1 METPHDALAAFFLQV
16 PIDIHSV
23 FQSNLQE
30 GTHSGHKAHPTTKS
44 GFLIALKG
52 EADFVY
58 EGVSYS
64 ARPGLALIGGY
75 NRYFEMVVHSAEF
88 EYFLVHFLPVDMSM
102 GKSSLA
108 REVHQLHIELDAAL
122 LQLMKQLLRYATEL
136 GHIEL
141 LEKKTLFYQ
150 LVNKALLHER
160 YLQNSESHSMMEQ
173 TIEYIRQHYM
183 EPITLE
189 GLAEQH
195 QMKAEYFSH
204 LFQKYT
210 GSGPIHYLIQ
220 YRMKVAYELQVNKGK
235 MEMKMRLLPLV
246 LVAILMVMTG
256 CAGKSS
262 DGSGGS
268 SGSGAAGGSFP
279 RTVTGAKGVQ
289 VTIAKKPEKVALV
302 HWGLTEDLLSF
313 DLQSIGVALPFTE
326 KQSQF
331 GSDLYKPYTSK
342 LKQIVIVGENTE
354 VNMEKLLQYGPDLI
368 IAGTVTNQK
377 VADQLAKIA
386 TTVFL
391 DEEKMDVWNDWPGV
405 MTKFGEILGQENTA
419 KQAIDKFTA
428 KSNQAKDQL
437 KHVQG
442 NVAYIQ
448 VREKT
453 MWLQGTKYAG
463 HYYEPLGLKPPEQAN
478 GDGAELTLEGLV
490 KINPDHIFLGY
501 FNYTDTSLPALA
513 DEWQKTEVWKSLKA
527 VKENHVYK
535 INGATAFGYGPISRS
550 YGTDAIVNALKK

>member
-1 METPHDALAAFFLQV
+1 
-16 PIDIHSV
+16 
-23 FQSNLQE
+23 
-30 GTHSGHKAHPTTKS
+30 
-44 GFLIALKG
+44 
-52 EADFVY
+52 
-58 EGVSYS
+58 
-64 ARPGLALIGGY
+64 
-75 NRYFEMVVHSAEF
+75 
-88 EYFLVHFLPVDMSM
+88 
-102 GKSSLA
+102 
-108 REVHQLHIELDAAL
+108 
-122 LQLMKQLLRYATEL
+122 
-136 GHIEL
+136 
-141 LEKKTLFYQ
+141 
-150 LVNKALLHER
+150 
-160 YLQNSESHSMMEQ
+160 
-173 TIEYIRQHYM
+173 
-183 EPITLE
+183 
-189 GLAEQH
+189 
-195 QMKAEYFSH
+195 
-204 LFQKYT
+204 
-210 GSGPIHYLIQ
+210 
-220 YRMKVAYELQVNKGK
+220 MKVAYELQVNKGK